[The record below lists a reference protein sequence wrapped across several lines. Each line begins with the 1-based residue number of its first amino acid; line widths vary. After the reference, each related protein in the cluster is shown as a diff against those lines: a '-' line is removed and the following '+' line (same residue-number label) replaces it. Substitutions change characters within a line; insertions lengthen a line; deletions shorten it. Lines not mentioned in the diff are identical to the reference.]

1 MIMGDMDRDA
11 MEAMLE
17 RAAEIGAQKALER
30 VGLHDEAALKDVHD
44 LRDLLDM
51 WRQVRTGA
59 LRTLGKIVMLGLLVV
74 VGALT
79 GKHYW
84 PGN

>member
-1 MIMGDMDRDA
+1 MDDQA
-11 MEAMLE
+11 MEALLE
-17 RAAEIGAQKALER
+17 RAAEAGAKRALER
-30 VGLHDEAALKDVHD
+30 VGLHDEQAIRDVRD

-59 LRTLGKIVMLGLLVV
+59 LRSLGKVLMLGILIIL
-74 VGALT
+74 GAIA
-79 GKHYW
+79 GRHYW

>member
-1 MIMGDMDRDA
+1 MADMDHEA

-17 RAAEIGAQKALER
+17 RAATIGANKALER
-30 VGLHDEAALKDVHD
+30 VGLHDEQALKDVHD

-59 LRTLGKIVMLGLLVV
+59 LRTLGKIIMLGLLLVI
-74 VGALT
+74 GAVA

-84 PGN
+84 PGGN

>member
-1 MIMGDMDRDA
+1 MENLDHEA

-17 RAAEIGAQKALER
+17 RASEKGAQRALER
-30 VGLHDEAALKDVHD
+30 VGLHDEHALKDVHD

-59 LRTLGKIVMLGLLVV
+59 LRSLGKIVMLGLLLII
-74 VGALT
+74 GAVA

>member
-1 MIMGDMDRDA
+1 MDREA
-11 MEAMLE
+11 WEAMVE
-17 RAAEIGAQKALER
+17 RAAEIGAQRALER
-30 VGLHDEAALKDVHD
+30 VGLHDEKALKDVHD

-59 LRTLGKIVMLGLLVV
+59 LRSLGKIVMYAVLIVV
-74 VGALT
+74 AALA
-79 GKHYW
+79 GKQYW

>member
-1 MIMGDMDRDA
+1 MEHESI
-11 MEAMLE
+11 EAMVQ

-30 VGLHDEAALKDVHD
+30 VGLHDEQALKDVHD
-44 LRDLLDM
+44 LRDLLEM

-59 LRTLGKIVMLGLLVV
+59 MRTVGKVFMYGVLIVIAAV
-74 VGALT
+74 A
-79 GKHYW
+79 GKQYW

>member
-1 MIMGDMDRDA
+1 MENLDHEA

-17 RAAEIGAQKALER
+17 RASEKGAQRALER
-30 VGLHDEAALKDVHD
+30 VGLHDEQALKDVHD

-59 LRTLGKIVMLGLLVV
+59 LRSLGKIVMLGLLLII
-74 VGALT
+74 GAVA

>member
-1 MIMGDMDRDA
+1 MDPLDN
-11 MEAMLE
+11 EAIEALLE
-17 RAAEIGAQKALER
+17 RASEKGAQRALER
-30 VGLHDEAALKDVHD
+30 VGLHDEHALKDVHD

-59 LRTLGKIVMLGLLVV
+59 LRSLGKIVMLGLLLII
-74 VGALT
+74 GAVA

>member
-1 MIMGDMDRDA
+1 MADMDPEA
-11 MEAMLE
+11 VEAMLV
-17 RAAEIGAQKALER
+17 RAAKMGANQALER
-30 VGLHDEAALKDVHD
+30 VGLHDEQALKDVHD

-59 LRTLGKIVMLGLLVV
+59 LRTLGKIIMLGLLLVI
-74 VGALT
+74 GAVA